1 MDSYFYPIYRKIAV
15 WDVFYLFKGLAFSSY
30 FKQIPFIDSEI
41 SFIRMYLLRK
51 VAHTIISFITSN
63 SLRFN
68 LASSISD
75 TLAYIVNSAD
85 SAGFAYVAADD
96 RVVYPVLAFFENTN
110 IDKHTISSKPE
121 LAYMIER
128 TNNYIASYN
137 FDSGVHAITIRR

>member
-1 MDSYFYPIYRKIAV
+1 M
-15 WDVFYLFKGLAFSSY
+15 
-30 FKQIPFIDSEI
+30 
-41 SFIRMYLLRK
+41 RK

-75 TLAYIVNSAD
+75 TLAYIVNFAD

-110 IDKHTISSKPE
+110 IDKQTISSKPE

-128 TNNYIASYN
+128 TNNYTASYN
-137 FDSGVHAITIRR
+137 FESGVHAITIRR